1 MPRISLI
8 IPSVTRT
15 KEVIRLFES
24 LVGQT
29 CTDFEV
35 ILVDQNA
42 DDRLVSVCKTFSE
55 RLHIAHLRCEL
66 VSAAEARNR
75 GFGAST
81 GEIVLW
87 PDDDSWLPQRLL
99 QRIMEYFDSQPHYS
113 GLIGTLI
120 DEQSR
125 PHTRWM
131 LKNDRDAQMIDAFT
145 RGAEPVLFFRR
156 DVVTAL
162 GGFDHSLGT
171 GAHTRWGAGEGTD
184 LCVRALLTAHRL
196 CVAPSLQVHHKRPFL
211 QPEDAGQIE
220 KVRNYARGMGAVL
233 RKNRLPFFFV
243 GTYLSTYVRAWL
255 WSILRGR
262 WLYAHFH
269 WIRLAAAIDGWWSY
283 KS

>member
-1 MPRISLI
+1 MSRISLI
-8 IPSVTRT
+8 IPSVNRT

-24 LVGQT
+24 LVSQT
-29 CTDFEV
+29 YQDFEV

-42 DDRLVSVCKTFSE
+42 DDRLVSICKIFSE
-55 RLHIAHLRCEL
+55 RLHIDRVHCEL

-75 GFGAST
+75 GFGVSI

-87 PDDDSWLPQRLL
+87 PDDDSWLPPRLL
-99 QRIMEYFDSQPHYS
+99 QRIVEYFDSQTHIS

-120 DEQSR
+120 DEQGY
-125 PHTRWM
+125 PHTRWT
-131 LKNDRDAQMIDAFT
+131 LKNDRDAHMVDVFT

-156 DVVTAL
+156 NVVATL

-184 LCVRALLTAHRL
+184 LCVRALLTEHRL
-196 CVAPSLQVHHKRPFL
+196 CVVPSLQVHHERPFL
-211 QPEDAGQIE
+211 QPENAGQVE
-220 KVRNYARGMGAVL
+220 KVRGYARGMGAVL
-233 RKNRLPFFFV
+233 RKNRLPFYFV
-243 GTYLSTYVRAWL
+243 AAYLSTYVRAWL

-262 WLYAHFH
+262 LLYVRFH
-269 WIRLAAAIDGWWSY
+269 WVRLVAAIDGWWSY